1 MDGWV
6 VGTGQE
12 QPGER
17 AGSQAGKR
25 SAEGAPEMLE
35 LANSVCW
42 SGGGACSMCVGKPA
56 WGDVRGLPVGGAW
69 RAACGARHEVCGRCM
84 ACKVRGVPV
93 SCPMQYIGPM
103 A

>member
-25 SAEGAPEMLE
+25 SAEGAPGMLE
-35 LANSVCW
+35 LTVIPHNEIHHFLKVCQL
-42 SGGGACSMCVGKPA
+42 GLL
-56 WGDVRGLPVGGAW
+56 VRW
-69 RAACGARHEVCGRCM
+69 RCM
-84 ACKVRGVPV
+84 
-93 SCPMQYIGPM
+93 
-103 A
+103 